1 MQASASVPTLKSE
14 TFKESEDELAN
25 TMSAM
30 APVGSTDAKTRS
42 ANIFADPQMKELKHF
57 LRSHQHEQRLR
68 EAAELETRPASSAK
82 LSRSQTY
89 GSEGKRALRSEGCED
104 MDWEMKKL
112 SKEEAVL
119 PYVPRTDGLPASFRP
134 STAQAQLEKTM
145 DERMGMLRRMD
156 RFQTRLTWRETMDH
170 SLKRLLVDMELS
182 RDDCL
187 KEYQKTAGPA
197 TFNSA
202 VSQNPRR
209 MSITSQSMEDA
220 EKEEE
225 ERKKAQRTKTTA
237 FCKARCE
244 HLDKIYYWY
253 NVHGMK
259 EVRKERKAPPYL
271 RYNPQGPVMPG
282 SLRVAPHNSRRGS
295 VKEGGGVGHSS
306 SSPALLAG
314 GSAAVDGPRASSPP

>member
-1 MQASASVPTLKSE
+1 MQASASAPTLKSE
-14 TFKESEDELAN
+14 MFNESQDELAN

-30 APVGSTDAKTRS
+30 APVGSTDPKTRS
-42 ANIFADPQMKELKHF
+42 ANINADPQMMELKHF

-82 LSRSQTY
+82 LSRSQMH

-104 MDWEMKKL
+104 MDYEMKKL
-112 SKEEAVL
+112 SKEEAIL
-119 PYVPRTDGLPASFRP
+119 PYVPRTSGLPASFRP

-145 DERMGMLRRMD
+145 DERLALLRRMD

-202 VSQNPRR
+202 VNQPRR
-209 MSITSQSMEDA
+209 MSITSQSMEEA

-225 ERKKAQRTKTTA
+225 ERKKAQSAKTTA

-244 HLDKIYYWY
+244 QLDKIYHWY

-259 EVRKERKAPPYL
+259 EVRKERKAPPYI
-271 RYNPQGPVMPG
+271 RYNPSGPVMPG
-282 SLRVAPHNSRRGS
+282 SMRVAPQNSRRGS

-314 GSAAVDGPRASSPP
+314 GSAAVDGRAASPP